1 VEGRLE
7 EISEYGCFISSSDLL
22 APGTALRL
30 VLNVC
35 DVSIALRGH
44 VRYTAQNRAMGVEF
58 QEIRQGDRPL
68 LTYVLNQLKKP
79 RTNDF
84 ADLEVI
90 TEHLA
95 AAAG

>member
-1 VEGRLE
+1 
-7 EISEYGCFISSSDLL
+7 
-22 APGTALRL
+22 
-30 VLNVC
+30 
-35 DVSIALRGH
+35 
-44 VRYTAQNRAMGVEF
+44 MGVEF

-68 LTYVLNQLKKP
+68 LDYVLEQLKKP
-79 RTNDF
+79 RSEDF